1 MIVSNFKAASS
12 ILKNLNG
19 KFKFL
24 SLAPL
29 TLEVDPHPKNHLL
42 KLLRVISS
50 ICL

>member
-1 MIVSNFKAASS
+1 MIVLNFKAVSS

-29 TLEVDPHPKNHLL
+29 TLEVDPHPKIHLPI
-42 KLLRVISS
+42 LLRVMSS